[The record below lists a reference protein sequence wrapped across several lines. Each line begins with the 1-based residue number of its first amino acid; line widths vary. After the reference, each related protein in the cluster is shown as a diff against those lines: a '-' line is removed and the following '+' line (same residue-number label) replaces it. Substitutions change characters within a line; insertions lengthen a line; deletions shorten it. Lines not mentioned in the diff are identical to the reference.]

1 VATVPISSQGR
12 LCSSFAIKKR
22 DGCVFSCTGS
32 YEIYCCEKN
41 CVLTVETFDGII
53 DLQLITLL
61 RSRVKEY
68 LPITGLADFNKLSA
82 KLIFG
87 ADRCVCSTSTFN

>member
-1 VATVPISSQGR
+1 MIFPVVFY
-12 LCSSFAIKKR
+12 LWLFA
-22 DGCVFSCTGS
+22 
-32 YEIYCCEKN
+32 
-41 CVLTVETFDGII
+41 LT
-53 DLQLITLL
+53 

-87 ADRCVCSTSTFN
+87 ADRCVPALKNIYGHMVSSSVTFDQL